1 MTKHKL
7 SAYEQARLD
16 KIARNE
22 KRLKEL
28 GLHDAKKHV
37 RAALAS
43 TTTTTTTPL
52 HKKKKRKAKQRAIAI
67 VSPDR
72 LRSSRRLSKKPVQ
85 YEPSLM
91 DDEEEIRN
99 VRKKFKEMK
108 RKIVDVTKT
117 KKTSSFKCIIPDS
130 MSAPLS
136 VTEKKI
142 IETKMEGDFL
152 GKFEV
157 RVWIM

>member
-37 RAALAS
+37 RALALA
-43 TTTTTTTPL
+43 TTARRSTTTPL
-52 HKKKKRKAKQRAIAI
+52 QHKKKKRKAKQRAIAI

-91 DDEEEIRN
+91 DDDEEIRN
-99 VRKKFKEMK
+99 ARKKFKEMK

-117 KKTSSFKCIIPDS
+117 KKTSSFTCIIPDS

-136 VTEKKI
+136 VQEKKI
-142 IETKMEGDFL
+142 IEKKMEGDFL

-157 RVWIM
+157 

>member
-37 RAALAS
+37 RALALAS

-72 LRSSRRLSKKPVQ
+72 LRSSRRLSNKPVQ

-91 DDEEEIRN
+91 DDDEEIRN
-99 VRKKFKEMK
+99 ARKKFKEMK

-117 KKTSSFKCIIPDS
+117 KKASSFKCIIPDS

-136 VTEKKI
+136 VKEKKI

-157 RVWIM
+157 RVWI

>member
-37 RAALAS
+37 RALALATTARRSS
-43 TTTTTTTPL
+43 TTTTSPL

-91 DDEEEIRN
+91 DDDEEIRN
-99 VRKKFKEMK
+99 ARKKFKEMK

-117 KKTSSFKCIIPDS
+117 KKTSNFTCIIPDS

-136 VTEKKI
+136 VQEKKI
-142 IETKMEGDFL
+142 IEKKMEGDFL

-157 RVWIM
+157 